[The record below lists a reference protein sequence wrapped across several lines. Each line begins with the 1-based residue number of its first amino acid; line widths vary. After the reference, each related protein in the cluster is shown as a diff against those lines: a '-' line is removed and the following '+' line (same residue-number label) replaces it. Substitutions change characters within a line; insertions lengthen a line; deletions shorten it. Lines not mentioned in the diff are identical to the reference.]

1 MLRKS
6 ATPTPAGKA
15 SSRQCEHQ
23 TIPIFQ
29 HSPLAKVEAVVY
41 SHSPMATYRVLVS
54 DPISEKGVDALRN
67 VPGITVDVNTGLKPE
82 ALLKIIGD
90 YHGLVVRSQTKVTS
104 EVFAAAKNLKVIGR
118 AGVGVDNIDRTA
130 ATDHG
135 VVVMNTPSGN
145 TISTAEHAF
154 TLMLALARNIPQAHA
169 SMIAGKWD
177 RKSFEGVELNGK
189 RLAILGMGRIGSE
202 FAKRAQAFGMSVTAY
217 DPFLTAARAQALKV
231 ELAQSADEALA
242 GADVV
247 TLHIPFTAE
256 TRHILND
263 ARLRL
268 MNPGAL
274 VVNCARGGLVDE
286 AAAKVLLDTGHLAG
300 IALDVFE
307 TEPPAADFPLFAV
320 GKSVFTPHLGA
331 STAEAQENVGI
342 EVAQQVKDF
351 LVTGEIRNAVNMPNL
366 DSHTLESVGPYL
378 DLAYAL
384 GKLLSKIAPA
394 QCDTIRVSYLGPV
407 SELDTELI
415 TRMTLTGYLAA
426 AHHESQVN
434 LVNAPAVA
442 KTLGLQVTASTVA
455 LATNCTELIEVSAVK
470 GDEVCTVAGTF
481 YGKAA
486 RIVHIAGHNVETHPK
501 GRFLFV
507 ENDDRPG
514 IVGVIGTTLG
524 GASVNIANMA
534 LSRTEDRSRAVTV
547 IEVDTEPP
555 AQLLETLRASA
566 GIIRVLSF
574 EL

>member
-1 MLRKS
+1 M
-6 ATPTPAGKA
+6 
-15 SSRQCEHQ
+15 EN
-23 TIPIFQ
+23 
-29 HSPLAKVEAVVY
+29 
-41 SHSPMATYRVLVS
+41 YRVLVS
-54 DPISEKGVDALRN
+54 DPISEKGVDALRQA
-67 VPGITVDVNTGLKPE
+67 PGITVDVNTGLKPE
-82 ALLKIIGD
+82 ELVKIIGD
-90 YHGLVVRSQTKVTS
+90 YHGLVLRSQTKVTP
-104 EVFAAAKNLKVIGR
+104 EIFAAAKNLKVIGR
-118 AGVGVDNIDRTA
+118 AGVGVDNIDRNA

-154 TLMLALARNIPQAHA
+154 TLMLSLARNIPQAHA
-169 SMIAGKWD
+169 SMLAGNWD

-189 RLAILGMGRIGSE
+189 RLAILGMGRIGTE
-202 FAKRAQAFGMSVTAY
+202 FAKRAQAFGMAVVAY
-217 DPFLTAARAQALKV
+217 DPFLTAARAQSLKV
-231 ELAQSADEALA
+231 DLAENAEDALA
-242 GADVV
+242 GADLV
-247 TLHIPFTAE
+247 TLHIPLTPE
-256 TRHILND
+256 TRHLLND

-274 VVNCARGGLVDE
+274 VINCARGGLVDE
-286 AAAKVLLDTGHLAG
+286 AAAMELLESGHLGG

-307 TEPPAADFPLFAV
+307 AEPPPADFPLFRA
-320 GKSVFTPHLGA
+320 KKCVFTPHLGA

-342 EVAQQVKDF
+342 EVAEQVRDF

-366 DSHTLESVGPYL
+366 DSRTLVSVGPYL
-378 DLAYAL
+378 DLAHAL
-384 GKLLSKIAPA
+384 GKLVSKIAPA
-394 QCDTIRVSYLGPV
+394 QCDAIRVSYLGAV

-415 TRMTLTGYLAA
+415 TRMTLTGYLAT

-442 KTLGLQVTASTVA
+442 KTLGLQVTESTVA

-470 GDEVCTVAGTF
+470 GAEVCTVAGTF
-481 YGKAA
+481 YGKSA
-486 RIVHIAGHNVETHPK
+486 RIVHIAGHNVETNPK

-514 IVGVIGTTLG
+514 IVGRIGTSLG

-534 LSRTEDRSRAVTV
+534 LSRNPDRSRAVTV
-547 IEVDTEPP
+547 MEVDSDPP
-555 AQLLETLRASA
+555 QPLLESLRATA